1 MLATNRLTARMIA
14 LVGLLAVLLAAMAS
28 APARP
33 AHADEPDRGKLLLVL
48 DSSGSMKEPDASG
61 STKIAA
67 AKQALNT
74 VVDKLP
80 EDAPVGLRVYGA
92 TVFEK
97 SDQGACSDSQLVVP
111 IGPADKPAL
120 KQAIGGYKPYGET
133 PIAYSLKQ
141 AAKDVGTEGQR
152 TILLVSDGEE
162 TCDPDP
168 CAVAKV
174 IHDQGIDLKIDVVG
188 LHVDAAAKEH
198 LTCIAKA
205 GGGKYYDADDA
216 ADLTATL
223 DQSALRAFRPF
234 TLSGTPVQGATTE
247 SAAAL
252 EVEPGQYTDEL
263 GGTAEETG
271 RRYYTIRP
279 APGASVHV
287 GFTAY
292 PPSRGGLMGYKD
304 AAKLAL
310 KAPDGTECV
319 GNIGLQMV
327 AGTRP
332 ILVGSISFVPQQVEE
347 GSPCASAEQ
356 LVLEIQ
362 RGTGSS
368 IGNPAPE
375 SGTIPFEFLVIQE
388 PRLADDSGL
397 PEPLAM
403 DTTPSQDVAVAPGAQ
418 RGKTAGGG
426 GFSQAATLEPG
437 TWTDSIQPGEV
448 LFYRVRVDWGQTPAV
463 SFKVHPSA
471 RAEQVLGAGGVNTNV
486 DAFAP
491 TRAHVQNA
499 DLHSVLA
506 TQTTTLTSALMP
518 VRYRNREGDLS
529 DSSARRMVALAGYY
543 YFVITMDTAEAKFE
557 LPMDISVEV
566 SGEPTGRPEYEDVP
580 RTEPE
585 PTAGPEDGD
594 DGSGAKDGSG
604 TTDGSG
610 DGGQAAPSEV
620 SGIPIMPVALAGG
633 AGLLVIAGIVLI
645 AVPLGRRNRRRGVPP
660 PPPQAGPW

>member
-1 MLATNRLTARMIA
+1 MLATNRLTIRTAVVVA
-14 LVGLLAVLLAAMAS
+14 LVGLLAVLLVDAG
-28 APARP
+28 PARP
-33 AHADEPDRGKLLLVL
+33 AHADEAEQGKLLLVL

-97 SDQGACSDSQLVVP
+97 SDPGACSDSQLVVP

-120 KQAIGGYKPYGET
+120 KHAIGRYRPYGET
-133 PIAYSLKQ
+133 PIAHSLKQ
-141 AAKDVGTEGQR
+141 AAKDVGKDGQR
-152 TILLVSDGEE
+152 TIVLVSDGEE

-168 CAVAKV
+168 CAVARA
-174 IHDQGIDLKIDVVG
+174 IHSQGIDLKIDVVG
-188 LHVDAAAKEH
+188 LHVDGAAKEQ

-205 GGGKYYDADDA
+205 GGGKYYDAADA
-216 ADLTATL
+216 ADLTETL

-234 TLSGTPVQGATTE
+234 TLSGTPVRGATAE
-247 SAAAL
+247 SEAAL
-252 EVEPGQYTDEL
+252 QVEPGQYTDEL

-271 RRYYTIRP
+271 RRYYTVEP

-292 PPSRGGLMGYKD
+292 PPGREGVTGYKD
-304 AAKLAL
+304 AVKLAL

-319 GNIGLQMV
+319 GNAGLQMV

-332 ILVGSISFVPQQVEE
+332 ILVGSISFIPQQVEE

-356 LVLEIQ
+356 LVLEVQ

-368 IGNPAPE
+368 IANPAPE
-375 SGTIPFEFLVIQE
+375 TGTIPFEFFVLQE
-388 PRLADDSGL
+388 PALADDAGL
-397 PEPLAM
+397 PEPLGTDAA
-403 DTTPSQDVAVAPGAQ
+403 PSQDAAVAPGEQ
-418 RGKTAGGG
+418 RGKIAGGG

-448 LFYRVRVDWGQTPAV
+448 LFYRVHVDWGQTPAV
-463 SFKVHPSA
+463 SFRVRPST
-471 RAEQVLGAGGVNTNV
+471 RAEQVLGASGIDAKV

-491 TRAHVQNA
+491 TRAQVHNA

-518 VRYRNREGDLS
+518 VRYRNREGALS
-529 DSSARRMVALAGYY
+529 DGSARRTMALAGDY
-543 YFVITMDTAEAKFE
+543 YFVITMKAAEAKFE

-566 SGEPTGRPEYEDVP
+566 SGEPTGQPVYEELP
-580 RTEPE
+580 SPE
-585 PTAGPEDGD
+585 PTALP
-594 DGSGAKDGSG
+594 
-604 TTDGSG
+604 
-610 DGGQAAPSEV
+610 DGGENADPDGPAASNGANADEGGTAAPEAT
-620 SGIPIMPVALAGG
+620 GIPIMPVALAGG
-633 AGLLVIAGIVLI
+633 AGLLVLGGILLI
-645 AVPLGRRNRRRGVPP
+645 AVPLGRRNRRRTAPP
-660 PPPQAGPW
+660 PPPPARPW